1 MRRRKRRFRNSWIA
15 IRASPGGAST
25 RHASR
30 GMVSGRGADRPEEHS
45 DPGVGANRQPADS
58 AKGSRL
64 CFGLLV
70 WRGLPVAGQSGGAD
84 HADLQYRRHE
94 PSSQRDQQ
102 PGRCRCACRSDPR
115 SGRLAPEPRARGAR
129 QYHLV
134 GAAALQ
140 PGAQPG
146 RADLALSAQPLARQL
161 GIYQPGRHHGR
172 LRDRL
177 EPGGRGEPPVGGH
190 QGAEPF
196 VAKLAPESS
205 AVTEQLMEEVC
216 NRENLVRA
224 WKRVRQNKGGPGV
237 DGMTIN
243 DAKDYLREHWPSIR
257 SQLLAGTYQPRPAKR
272 AEIPKPDGGF
282 RKLGVPCVVDRL
294 IQQALL
300 QVLQERWAPTF
311 SRHSYCFRPGRSA
324 HQAVAQ
330 AQRYIAAGY
339 NVVVDLDLE
348 KFFDRVNH
356 DSLMA
361 RVAARVTDKRVLK
374 LIRAFLKAG
383 VMEGGL
389 VSPGDEGTPQGGP
402 LSPLLSNLVLDDL
415 DKELTRRG
423 HRFCRH
429 ADDCN
434 IYVRSRRAG
443 ERVMASVSRFL
454 TQKLR
459 LTVNEAK
466 SAVARPEER
475 KFLGFSISN
484 DGSERRIASK
494 ALDKFKTQ
502 IRHMTR
508 RTRGIALQQLIEDLT
523 PYLIG
528 WRGYFGFCQTPRV
541 LTNLEAWIRR
551 RLRSYLWR
559 QWRNGH
565 NRFNELRRRGVPK
578 FNAAVAAGSPT
589 GLWRMSGHPAVQ
601 QALRNHYFDSL
612 RLPRLHVSA

>member
-1 MRRRKRRFRNSWIA
+1 MSGKRQQI
-15 IRASPGGAST
+15 
-25 RHASR
+25 
-30 GMVSGRGADRPEEHS
+30 
-45 DPGVGANRQPADS
+45 QY
-58 AKGSRL
+58 
-64 CFGLLV
+64 LL
-70 WRGLPVAGQSGGAD
+70 A
-84 HADLQYRRHE
+84 
-94 PSSQRDQQ
+94 
-102 PGRCRCACRSDPR
+102 
-115 SGRLAPEPRARGAR
+115 
-129 QYHLV
+129 
-134 GAAALQ
+134 
-140 PGAQPG
+140 
-146 RADLALSAQPLARQL
+146 
-161 GIYQPGRHHGR
+161 
-172 LRDRL
+172 L

-196 VAKLAPESS
+196 VAKPAPESS

-257 SQLLAGTYQPRPAKR
+257 SQLLAGTYQPRPVKR
-272 AEIPKPDGGF
+272 VEIPKPDGGV

-294 IQQALL
+294 IQQAVL
-300 QVLQERWAPTF
+300 QVLQELWDPTF
-311 SRHSYCFRPGRSA
+311 SEHSYGFRPGRSA

-330 AQRYIAAGY
+330 AQRYVAEGY
-339 NVVVDLDLE
+339 NIVVDLDLE

-356 DSLMA
+356 DCLMA
-361 RVAARVTDKRVLK
+361 RVAARISDKRVLK
-374 LIRAFLKAG
+374 LIRAFLTAG
-383 VMEGGL
+383 VMEDGL
-389 VSPGDEGTPQGGP
+389 VLPVDEGTPQGGP

-423 HRFCRH
+423 HRFCRY

-459 LTVNEAK
+459 LKVNEAK
-466 SAVARPEER
+466 SAVAQPEER

-484 DGSERRIASK
+484 DGSERRIAPN

-502 IRHMTR
+502 VRAMTR
-508 RTRGIALQQLIEDLT
+508 RTRGISLPQLIEQLT

-551 RLRSYLWR
+551 RLRAYLWR
-559 QWRNGH
+559 QWQNGH
-565 NRFNELRRRGVPK
+565 NRFNELRRRGVSK
-578 FNAAVAAGSPT
+578 F
-589 GLWRMSGHPAVQ
+589 HQ
-601 QALRNHYFDSL
+601 
-612 RLPRLHVSA
+612 RLPPVRRRDSGACQDTRRSNRPCATTTSTRSVSLDFMFLTKLNLVEPPGT